1 MIKFFV
7 NGKREREG
15 QKELKNKKIM
25 FTKFRFFFASLVE
38 TYQCSVPFKEDLRP
52 VRFTAGRVVT
62 STVMT
67 GPHFFNNKAFSNVA
81 QTLFD
86 FYFSIDASPSKASLL
101 RLKVLGDPFSKVS
114 ANV

>member
-7 NGKREREG
+7 NGKGREKVKKNSKIKKSCLLNSVFFLPDWLKHINAQFPSRRTCG
-15 QKELKNKKIM
+15 QFDLLQGV
-25 FTKFRFFFASLVE
+25 SLLPR
-38 TYQCSVPFKEDLRP
+38 SWLI
-52 VRFTAGRVVT
+52 
-62 STVMT
+62 
-67 GPHFFNNKAFSNVA
+67 FFNNKAFSNVA

-86 FYFSIDASPSKASLL
+86 FYFSIDESPSKASLL

>member
-1 MIKFFV
+1 M
-7 NGKREREG
+7 GKEREG

-25 FTKFRFFFASLVE
+25 FTKFRFFLPDWLKHINAQFPSRRTCGQFDLLQGVSLLPR
-38 TYQCSVPFKEDLRP
+38 SWLI
-52 VRFTAGRVVT
+52 
-62 STVMT
+62 
-67 GPHFFNNKAFSNVA
+67 FFNNKAFSNVA